1 MCLQQFKQVQAL
13 GCPRE
18 AGTTED
24 IMGKQTFIENKVRE
38 ATEERHKTSGT
49 KTAKIS
55 ETKRTK
61 ANGAQ
66 KLKQKQR

>member
-1 MCLQQFKQVQAL
+1 VLAIITHA
-13 GCPRE
+13 E
-18 AGTTED
+18 APACQWQPDIAED
-24 IMGKQTFIENKVRE
+24 MMAKQTFIENKLRE
-38 ATEERHKTSGT
+38 AGKERQRRSGT

>member
-38 ATEERHKTSGT
+38 ATEERHKMSGP
-49 KTAKIS
+49 
-55 ETKRTK
+55 KR
-61 ANGAQ
+61 Q
-66 KLKQKQR
+66 KSARLSGPRRTVRRS

>member
-1 MCLQQFKQVQAL
+1 VLATITHAQTRARFAA
-13 GCPRE
+13 
-18 AGTTED
+18 AGITED
-24 IMGKQTFIENKVRE
+24 IMAKQAFIENKVRE
-38 ATEERHKTSGT
+38 ATEERQRRSGT

>member
-1 MCLQQFKQVQAL
+1 MA
-13 GCPRE
+13 
-18 AGTTED
+18 
-24 IMGKQTFIENKVRE
+24 KQTFIENKLRE
-38 ATEERHKTSGT
+38 AGKERQRRSGT